1 MTEQP
6 QKDRTVED
14 EDVEDV
20 EMEDEEVAEFK
31 RLKELNPD
39 DFE

>member
-6 QKDRTVED
+6 QEDRRIVD

-20 EMEDEEVAEFK
+20 EMEEEEVAEFK